1 MGRCRPL
8 YSILGQYSV
17 SAPHGVAW
25 RKTGPQVR
33 FPARIKRFPGGY
45 LEIMAAER
53 PIFGPKGWELSHL
66 WDSKS
71 PGAHDGVC
79 AGAGVGDGADAK
91 EADTGAATMRSIR
104 RARARV
110 REIALANSFGHF
122 VTLTLS
128 PDKID
133 RYDDRAI
140 IRKLSTWADN
150 QVRRRG
156 LRYVLVPERHQDGAV
171 HFHGFLAWDGDRA
184 VDNFVDSGTIK
195 RPGIKKP
202 RRPASEAQR
211 EEWLRAGGVPVFN
224 VPSWSLGFSTAI
236 PVYGDYAAAVGYC
249 TKYIGKDMEGP
260 DAPPGGADAP
270 ALGGKIGG
278 RWYYSGGRL
287 RQPEVSY
294 ADLTVDAVADL
305 PGGYQFAI
313 PDAAMGMALW
323 RGREADLRA
332 PVAGVED
339 SKHEAN

>member
-1 MGRCRPL
+1 MEP
-8 YSILGQYSV
+8 
-17 SAPHGVAW
+17 W
-25 RKTGPQVR
+25 RKTGQQVR

-53 PIFGPKGWELSHL
+53 PIFHPPGWELSQK

-71 PGAHDGVC
+71 PGGRDRAH
-79 AGAGVGDGADAK
+79 AGEGGGDRAAAQEDK
-91 EADTGAATMRSIR
+91 GAATVRSIR

-122 VTLTLS
+122 VTLTLA
-128 PDKID
+128 PERID

-171 HFHGFLAWDGDRA
+171 HFHGFLAWDGDGA

-202 RRPASEAQR
+202 RRPASEAER
-211 EEWLRAGGVPVFN
+211 MAWLEAGGVPVFN

-236 PVYGDYAAAVGYC
+236 PVYGDYAAAVAYC
-249 TKYIGKDMEGP
+249 CKYIGKDMEGP

-287 RQPEVSY
+287 RQPDVSY
-294 ADLTVDAVADL
+294 AHLTVDAVADL

-332 PVAGVED
+332 PAAGVED

>member
-17 SAPHGVAW
+17 RGYAVEPW
-25 RKTGPQVR
+25 RKTGQQVR

-53 PIFGPKGWELSHL
+53 PIFHPPGWELSQK

-79 AGAGVGDGADAK
+79 AGDGVDYVVDAMAEDKGAS
-91 EADTGAATMRSIR
+91 TVRSIR

-128 PDKID
+128 PEKID

-156 LRYVLVPERHQDGAV
+156 LRYVLVPERHRDGAV
-171 HFHGFLAWDGDRA
+171 HFHGFLAWDVP

-236 PVYGDYAAAVGYC
+236 PVYGDYAAAVAYC
-249 TKYIGKDMEGP
+249 CKYIGKDMEGP

-305 PGGYQFAI
+305 PGGYQFSI

-332 PVAGVED
+332 PVAGVEK
-339 SKHEAN
+339 SQHEAN

>member
-17 SAPHGVAW
+17 RGHRVEPW
-25 RKTGPQVR
+25 RKTGQQVR

-53 PIFGPKGWELSHL
+53 PIFHPPGWELSHK

-79 AGAGVGDGADAK
+79 AGDGVGDGADANT
-91 EADTGAATMRSIR
+91 ADKGAATVRSIR

-171 HFHGFLAWDGDRA
+171 HFHGFLAWDGP

-224 VPSWSLGFSTAI
+224 LPSWSLGFSTAI
-236 PVYGDYAAAVGYC
+236 PVYGDYAAAVAYC
-249 TKYIGKDMEGP
+249 CKYIGKDMEGP

-287 RQPEVSY
+287 RKPEVSY

-305 PGGYQFAI
+305 PGGYQFSI

-332 PVAGVED
+332 PMASVENY
-339 SKHEAN
+339 KHEAN

>member
-1 MGRCRPL
+1 MEP
-8 YSILGQYSV
+8 
-17 SAPHGVAW
+17 W
-25 RKTGPQVR
+25 RKTGQQIR

-53 PIFGPKGWELSHL
+53 PIFHPPGWELSHKL
-66 WDSKS
+66 DSKS
-71 PGAHDGVC
+71 PGVRDGVD
-79 AGAGVGDGADAK
+79 AGDGVDDGVDAM
-91 EADTGAATMRSIR
+91 EADKGASTVRSIR

-128 PDKID
+128 PEKID

-171 HFHGFLAWDGDRA
+171 HFHGFLAWDGEGA

-224 VPSWSLGFSTAI
+224 VPTWSLGFSTAI
-236 PVYGDYAAAVGYC
+236 PVYGDYAAAVAYC
-249 TKYIGKDMEGP
+249 CKYIGKDMEGP
-260 DAPPGGADAP
+260 DAPPGGAEAP

-287 RQPEVSY
+287 RHPEVSY

-339 SKHEAN
+339 SKHGGDNHD

>member
-1 MGRCRPL
+1 MEP
-8 YSILGQYSV
+8 
-17 SAPHGVAW
+17 W
-25 RKTGPQVR
+25 RKTGQQVR

-53 PIFGPKGWELSHL
+53 PIFHPPGWELSHK

-79 AGAGVGDGADAK
+79 AGDGVGDGADAK
-91 EADTGAATMRSIR
+91 EADKGATVARSIR

-110 REIALANSFGHF
+110 WEIAMANSFGYF
-122 VTLTLS
+122 VTLTL
-128 PDKID
+128 DAKKID
-133 RYDDRAI
+133 RYDEREI

-156 LRYVLVPERHQDGAV
+156 LRYVLVPERHHDGAV
-171 HFHGFLAWDGDRA
+171 HFHGFLAWDGKEA

-195 RPGIKKP
+195 CRLRRRPGFGEPRKP
-202 RRPASEAQR
+202 RSEAERQA
-211 EEWLRAGGVPVFN
+211 WLAAGGLVVYN
-224 VPSWSLGFSTAI
+224 VPAWKYGFTTAI
-236 PVYGDYAAAVGYC
+236 PVYGRYESAVAYC
-249 TKYIGKDMEGP
+249 CKYIGKDLDALVEAGERDQAYKME
-260 DAPPGGADAP
+260 AD
-270 ALGGKIGG
+270 KIGG

-305 PGGYQFAI
+305 PGGYQFSI

-332 PVAGVED
+332 PMASVENY
-339 SKHEAN
+339 KHEAN

>member
-1 MGRCRPL
+1 
-8 YSILGQYSV
+8 
-17 SAPHGVAW
+17 
-25 RKTGPQVR
+25 
-33 FPARIKRFPGGY
+33 
-45 LEIMAAER
+45 MAAER
-53 PIFGPKGWELSHL
+53 PIFHPPGWELSHK

-71 PGAHDGVC
+71 PGAHDGVD
-79 AGAGVGDGADAK
+79 AGDGVGDGADANT
-91 EADTGAATMRSIR
+91 ADKGAATARSIR

-140 IRKLSTWADN
+140 IRKLSTWAGN

-171 HFHGFLAWDGDRA
+171 HFHGFLAWDGP

-202 RRPASEAQR
+202 CRPSSEAERQA
-211 EEWLRAGGVPVFN
+211 WLEAGGVVVYNLPA
-224 VPSWSLGFSTAI
+224 WSLGFSTAI
-236 PVYGDYAAAVGYC
+236 PVYGDYAAAVAYC
-249 TKYIGKDMEGP
+249 CKYIGKDMEGP
-260 DAPPGGADAP
+260 DAPP
-270 ALGGKIGG
+270 GGKIGG

-305 PGGYQFAI
+305 PGGYQFSI

-323 RGREADLRA
+323 RGREADLGA
-332 PVAGVED
+332 PMASVENY
-339 SKHEAN
+339 KHEAN